1 MSGTIKPDSKV
12 GRIRAFFEANPDE
25 ELTYPD
31 IMAKFG
37 LTHVEAR
44 TAVKLLRERKQLE
57 TVHVI
62 RATPAARA
70 A

>member
-1 MSGTIKPDSKV
+1 MSGTIKPDSNV
-12 GRIRAFFEANPDE
+12 GRVRSFFEANPDE
-25 ELTYPD
+25 ELTYAD
-31 IMAKFG
+31 IMAKFD

-44 TAVKLLRERKQLE
+44 KAVKQLRDRKQLE